1 MSNHIISILRL
12 DEVRSVIDLNA
23 FDFSSDP
30 DTISFDAS
38 IKTLI
43 ATSYAEYM
51 TELINVCRHD
61 LNDLYLVD

>member
-23 FDFSSDP
+23 FAFSSDP

-38 IKTLI
+38 IQTLI
-43 ATSYAEYM
+43 ATSYSEYM
-51 TELINVCRHD
+51 IELINICRHD
-61 LNDLYLVD
+61 FNDLYLVN